1 MSEKIMTFNDENG
14 KKIDYAILEQKL
26 ICGSEYVA
34 MAPVNNKS
42 HIEIYK
48 IKFDKDWNESLSEVD
63 SETEINMFKQVS
75 SLKF

>member
-1 MSEKIMTFNDENG
+1 MSEKIMAFNDENG
-14 KKIDYAILEQKL
+14 KRIEYAILEQKL
-26 ICGSEYVA
+26 ICGKEYVA
-34 MAPVNNKS
+34 MAPVKDKS

-48 IKFDKDWNESLSEVD
+48 INFDKDWNETLSEVD